1 MAMRQPEFMKEKNW
15 YYFDDEECFV
25 HRLTKY
31 APEEVYQSY
40 KIYLED
46 CLINEQIDELDYEY
60 LLEELENIAK
70 EKVNNLFGV

>member
-1 MAMRQPEFMKEKNW
+1 MAMRQPEFMKDETW

-25 HRLTKY
+25 YRLTKD

-46 CLINEQIDELDYEY
+46 CLINEEIDELDYEY
-60 LLEELENIAK
+60 LLENLENNTK
-70 EKVNNLFGV
+70 EKVNDLFGV